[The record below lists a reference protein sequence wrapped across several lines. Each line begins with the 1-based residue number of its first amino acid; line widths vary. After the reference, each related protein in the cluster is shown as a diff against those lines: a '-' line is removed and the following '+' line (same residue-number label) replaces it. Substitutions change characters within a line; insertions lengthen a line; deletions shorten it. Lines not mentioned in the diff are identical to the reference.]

1 MDNVLSK
8 IGRRWVNTRCVRLML
23 ELVEG
28 RIAQLALLIIVLAAI
43 YGLSRI
49 AQKRQMKTRGIPG
62 LERIDEWIKEAGKL
76 GRSVFYTPGTGGVT
90 SSDTLAGLALLD
102 YVAKHCVEHGTPLI
116 VATADVNVQ
125 QVSEDIVKS
134 AYTAAGKG
142 KEFTAETVRYI
153 SGRQFAYAAGVMG
166 ILRREKPAVN
176 FFVGDF
182 SAEALEIA
190 EAGRSEAIYQFG
202 GTSNVDQLPYFM
214 ATCDQ
219 TLIGSELYT
228 AQGFLSADPE
238 ATSTLVGPDAGKVLA
253 ILLILLGAFL
263 LTFGNS
269 ILVDLLQL

>member
-1 MDNVLSK
+1 M
-8 IGRRWVNTRCVRLML
+8 
-23 ELVEG
+23 
-28 RIAQLALLIIVLAAI
+28 
-43 YGLSRI
+43 
-49 AQKRQMKTRGIPG
+49 
-62 LERIDEWIKEAGKL
+62 
-76 GRSVFYTPGTGGVT
+76 
-90 SSDTLAGLALLD
+90 D

>member
-1 MDNVLSK
+1 
-8 IGRRWVNTRCVRLML
+8 ML
-23 ELVEG
+23 ELIEG
-28 RIAQLALLIIVLAAI
+28 RISQLALLIIVIAAI
-43 YGLSRI
+43 YELSRI
-49 AQKRQMKTRGIPG
+49 ARKRNMKTRGIPG
-62 LERIDEWIKEAGKL
+62 LERIDDWIKEAGKL
-76 GRSVFYTPGTGGVT
+76 GRSVFYTPGTGSVT
-90 SSDTLAGLALLD
+90 TSDTLAALALLG
-102 YVAKHCVEHGTPLI
+102 YVAKRCVESGARFI

-125 QVSEDIVKS
+125 QVAEDVVKT
-134 AYTAAGKG
+134 AYTDAGKG
-142 KEFTAETVRYI
+142 KEFTAETVRYV

-182 SAEALEIA
+182 SAEALEVA

-202 GTSNVDQLPYFM
+202 GTSNVDQMPYFM

-228 AQGFLSADPE
+228 AQGYLSPDPE
-238 ATSTLVGPDAGKVLA
+238 AASTLVGPDAGRFLA
-253 ILLILLGAFL
+253 ILLILFGAVL

>member
-1 MDNVLSK
+1 MDRVLRQF
-8 IGRRWVNTRCVRLML
+8 GGTGLNTRSVRLML

-28 RIAQLALLIIVLAAI
+28 RTAQLVLLIVVLAAI

-49 AQKRQMKTRGIPG
+49 AQKRHMKTRGIPG
-62 LERIDEWIKEAGKL
+62 LERIDDWIKQAGKL

-90 SSDTLAGLALLD
+90 ASDTLAALALLE
-102 YVAKHCVEHGTPLI
+102 YVAKHCVEHDTRLI
-116 VATADVNVQ
+116 VGTADVNVQ
-125 QVSEDIVKS
+125 QVAEDIVKT
-134 AYTAAGKG
+134 AYTEAGKG
-142 KEFTAETVRYI
+142 KEFTADTVRYI
-153 SGRQFAYAAGVMG
+153 SARQFAYAAGVMG

-190 EAGRSEAIYQFG
+190 EAGRTEAIAQFG

-219 TLIGSELYT
+219 TLIGAELYT
-228 AQGFLSADPE
+228 AQGQLSDDPE
-238 ATSTLVGPDAGKVLA
+238 ATSNLLGPDAGKFLA
-253 ILLILLGAFL
+253 IILVLLGAFL

>member
-1 MDNVLSK
+1 
-8 IGRRWVNTRCVRLML
+8 
-23 ELVEG
+23 
-28 RIAQLALLIIVLAAI
+28 
-43 YGLSRI
+43 
-49 AQKRQMKTRGIPG
+49 
-62 LERIDEWIKEAGKL
+62 
-76 GRSVFYTPGTGGVT
+76 
-90 SSDTLAGLALLD
+90 
-102 YVAKHCVEHGTPLI
+102 
-116 VATADVNVQ
+116 
-125 QVSEDIVKS
+125 
-134 AYTAAGKG
+134 
-142 KEFTAETVRYI
+142 
-153 SGRQFAYAAGVMG
+153 MG

-219 TLIGSELYT
+219 TLIGAELYT